1 MRREQ
6 AAYIAIMVVIIAL
19 QVFIFLPIWFG
30 SGVILLWTKADSLR
44 GVWDLWYIVWTL
56 SREFDSDEFDSHILN
71 GSLFAHFIL
80 ESIPNM
86 TIQIVN
92 NIQLQAP

>member
-1 MRREQ
+1 MMTIMIAMYLLDRKSPIPIRIHSKKLTRENRDYGMRREQ

-44 GVWDLWYIVWTL
+44 GVGCVVLCMDDE
-56 SREFDSDEFDSHILN
+56 SR
-71 GSLFAHFIL
+71 
-80 ESIPNM
+80 
-86 TIQIVN
+86 V
-92 NIQLQAP
+92 